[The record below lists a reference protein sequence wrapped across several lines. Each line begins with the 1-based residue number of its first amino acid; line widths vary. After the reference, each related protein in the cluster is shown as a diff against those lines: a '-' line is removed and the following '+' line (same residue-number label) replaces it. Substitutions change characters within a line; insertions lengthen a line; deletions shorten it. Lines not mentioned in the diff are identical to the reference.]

1 MSKLKPIDAKRA
13 SDLVDQGRAVLVDIR
28 EAAEQNRAKVPG
40 AISAPLS
47 RFSAS
52 GIDADRSKDAIFFCE
67 GGVRTK
73 FAGSRLSA
81 AGFNDSYEMIGG
93 IRAWQNSGL
102 HVDIDRTLPDP
113 SQRLRDVL
121 KLAAAFLIGI
131 FWVVA
136 S

>member
-28 EAAEQNRAKVPG
+28 EAAEQSRASVPG

-52 GIDADRSKDAIFFCE
+52 DIAADRSKDAIFFCE
-67 GGVRTK
+67 GGVRTR

-81 AGFNDSYEMIGG
+81 AGFNTSYELVGG
-93 IRAWQNSGL
+93 IRAWQSSGL
-102 HVDIDRTLPDP
+102 QVDVDRTLPDP
-113 SQRLRDVL
+113 SQRIRDTL
-121 KLAAAFLIGI
+121 KLAAAFLIGL
-131 FWVVA
+131 FWVAA